1 MKKLLLFATVV
12 FTLCG
17 CTNDT
22 DGYEKLAQEQLEKV
36 VKKLAKNPDTYKIS
50 EMETAYKKDSIC
62 IIRFNGRGENG
73 FGGSSGSR
81 YEFVML
87 STRQNT
93 EEQVTLCFLK
103 DLDGKVSVLREY
115 KELNFKLP
123 LSTQTKDDSIYYYCA
138 YRAASYDGSC
148 RYKGVVKELTKDKE
162 ILETLNEYGL

>member
-1 MKKLLLFATVV
+1 MKKILLFVAVV
-12 FTLCG
+12 FAMCG
-17 CTNDT
+17 CTNKT

-36 VKKLAKNPDTYKIS
+36 VKKVAKNPNTYKITD
-50 EMETAYKKDSIC
+50 METAYKQDSIC

-73 FGGSSGSR
+73 FGGSSVSR

-93 EEQVTLCFLK
+93 DEQTTLCFLK

-123 LSTQTKDDSIYYYCA
+123 APTQSKNDSIYYYCA
-138 YRAASYDGSC
+138 YIAASYDGSC
-148 RYKGVVKELTKDKE
+148 CYNGVVKELTKNKD
-162 ILETLNEYGL
+162 ILDTVNEYGL